1 MEEILHKLMDGFPNI
16 FKVSTILLLVQDS
29 AAIHNIHSTIRK
41 DSGLQPHNEPKNM
54 KGLPTNNIQNLSTT
68 DNYWG
73 FMTS

>member
-29 AAIHNIHSTIRK
+29 ATIHSTIRK

-54 KGLPTNNIQNLSTT
+54 KGLQTNNIQNLSTT
-68 DNYWG
+68 DNY
-73 FMTS
+73 